1 MKTLLRITVTAA
13 LLTGFIA
20 ASANAQERA
29 LERLEIT
36 MALLPENAVGPEV
49 IISRIELPP
58 AADQGG
64 ANGQRPEELPGATN
78 GQGKGLETATEA
90 RERGRELGQDVAE
103 QARENRDNAGR
114 GDDPPGPPD
123 DLPGP
128 PADLPGAPGSPPA
141 DPPGRP

>member
-1 MKTLLRITVTAA
+1 MKTLLRMTVIAA
-13 LLTGFIA
+13 LLTGFIT
-20 ASANAQERA
+20 ASVNAQERA

-36 MALLPENAVGPEV
+36 MALLPENAVGPEA

-58 AADQGG
+58 AAG
-64 ANGQRPEELPGATN
+64 AEGQRPEELPGLQN

-128 PADLPGAPGSPPA
+128 PADVPGAPGNGGPPIA
-141 DPPGRP
+141 PGRP

>member
-1 MKTLLRITVTAA
+1 MKTLLRITVIAA
-13 LLTGFIA
+13 LLTA
-20 ASANAQERA
+20 ASVNAQERA

-58 AADQGG
+58 AAEQG
-64 ANGQRPEELPGATN
+64 ADGQPPEELPGLTN
-78 GQGKGLETATEA
+78 GQGKGLESATEA

-114 GDDPPGPPD
+114 GDDPPGPPE

-128 PADLPGAPGSPPA
+128 PADVPGAPG
-141 DPPGRP
+141 DNVPPGRP